1 MPQIET
7 PPANV
12 EIAGRDEDEIDGQ
25 IFHLPSYLKARAR
38 RAYRQSK
45 RVRTRLS
52 LVAATAAQMDSVGYE
67 RLTIEGIVED
77 AHLARGTFY
86 LYFANRSEAAMAVR
100 RAFVAM
106 MRIRRPRSSRK
117 VSRYKSI
124 LRVNRFYVACYK
136 RNARLLQGQE
146 ALMHDRPELSHSRDF
161 LNHRWA
167 KVILR
172 DVARANGLHA
182 EDFLQPRSLIAARAA
197 IAMADELLRE
207 TFVND
212 NPLLMGIAQNDDE
225 IAEVMSILWYRAL
238 YGHHPP
244 DAPALLG

>member
-1 MPQIET
+1 MPRLKT
-7 PPANV
+7 PSARV
-12 EIAGRDEDEIDGQ
+12 EIAVPAEDDIESRV
-25 IFHLPSYLKARAR
+25 FHLPTYLKGRAR

-77 AHLARGTFY
+77 ARLARGTFY

-106 MRIRRPRSSRK
+106 MRSRRPRSGRDT
-117 VSRYKSI
+117 SRYQAM

-146 ALMHDRPELSHSRDF
+146 ALMHDRPRLSHSRDF

-167 KVILR
+167 KVVLR
-172 DVARANGLHA
+172 DVARAKGLPTEA
-182 EDFLQPRSLIAARAA
+182 VLQPRSLIAARAA

-212 NPLLMGIAQNDDE
+212 NPLLSSIAQNDEE
-225 IAEVMSILWYRAL
+225 IAEVMSILWYRSL
-238 YGHHPP
+238 YGQHPP
-244 DAPALLG
+244 DAPLLLG